1 MRVPETCECRY
12 STETDSLTWCLGC
25 REAEEARKVTPR
37 PSRLALLRAVMN
49 ERMPEVDKVLVGPAQ
64 FTVTAGTPITV
75 LGIRAHLTVPTQLYA
90 LPSEGKALKAMRAG
104 RPRWKWFAAR
114 LAYGAIALVLACSC
128 VAYAYEAWNAQGIG
142 NGLIPA
148 AWFYAMATYA
158 TARKARHP
166 FRPVLL
172 RVW

>member
-1 MRVPETCECRY
+1 MRTPETCECRY
-12 STETDSLTWCLGC
+12 STETEELTWCLGC

-37 PSRLALLRAVMN
+37 PGRLARLRAWLT
-49 ERMPEVDKVLVGPAQ
+49 ERKGGSYRTVEGPAR
-64 FTVTAGTPITV
+64 FDLIAGTPVTLFGQQAYLV
-75 LGIRAHLTVPTQLYA
+75 DPAQAYVRPDA
-90 LPSEGKALKAMRAG
+90 EKALAAMVTG
-104 RPRWKWFAAR
+104 WPRWKWLAAR
-114 LAYGAIALVLACSC
+114 LAYGVIALVLACSC
-128 VAYAYEAWNAQGIG
+128 MTYAYEAWKAQEIG

>member
-1 MRVPETCECRY
+1 MPVPETCECRY
-12 STETDSLTWCLGC
+12 DVQAGELTWCLGC

-49 ERMPEVDKVLVGPAQ
+49 ERMPEVDKVVVGPAQ

-75 LGIRAHLTVPTQLYA
+75 LGIRAHLTEAAQLYA

-114 LAYGAIALVLACSC
+114 LAYGSLALVFAFCAL
-128 VAYAYEAWNAQGIG
+128 AYAYDAWQSPSLSK
-142 NGLIPA
+142 GLIPA
-148 AWFYAMATYA
+148 AWFYVLVAYA
-158 TARKARHP
+158 TARKVRHP